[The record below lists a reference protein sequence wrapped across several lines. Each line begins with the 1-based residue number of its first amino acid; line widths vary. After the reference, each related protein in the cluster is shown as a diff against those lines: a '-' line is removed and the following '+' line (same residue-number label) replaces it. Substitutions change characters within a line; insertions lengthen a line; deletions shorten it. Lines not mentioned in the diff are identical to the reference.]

1 MYLKRDFDIVKAK
14 LLRNYY
20 LTHECVWHF
29 ACLPA
34 FLSAFGMMEGCVDEI
49 SMSNIT
55 KSNSALDDPLEK
67 RELEKAIS
75 EKERKLN
82 ALIDEIEQ
90 LKIDLT
96 VVKQEYDVKVGRLYL
111 KLDEADLEILK
122 FKKIE
127 DLISKGFSFEEA
139 QKIVEETLRKRREQI
154 EEEYK
159 KLDDEEK
166 DIKSRKDISEEDEA
180 ELKKL
185 WRKLAHKYHPDKAN
199 GNEEMMKK
207 INKAYAGGD
216 LETLHAI
223 DQDEIGADIE
233 AKTIEA
239 LKNKLAGLE
248 KSINK
253 ISQEFEQLM
262 RSEWYVL
269 KENVDKAK
277 KQKRDILSVLAD
289 KVLTDIAK
297 KENQVSE
304 LKKKYGQR

>member
-1 MYLKRDFDIVKAK
+1 MNKI
-14 LLRNYY
+14 
-20 LTHECVWHF
+20 
-29 ACLPA
+29 
-34 FLSAFGMMEGCVDEI
+34 I
-49 SMSNIT
+49 
-55 KSNSALDDPLEK
+55 KSNTSLDEPLEK

-75 EKERKLN
+75 EREKKLN

-111 KLDEADLEILK
+111 KLDEVDLEILK

-127 DLISKGFSFEEA
+127 DLISRGFSFEEA
-139 QKIVEETLRKRREQI
+139 QKVVEETLRKRREQI
-154 EEEYK
+154 KEEYK
-159 KLDDEEK
+159 KLDEEEK
-166 DIKSRKDISEEDEA
+166 NIESRKDISEEDKA

-207 INKAYAGGD
+207 INKAYAEGD
-216 LETLHAI
+216 LETLRAI
-223 DQDEIGADIE
+223 DQNEVGAAIE
-233 AKTIEA
+233 VKTIEA

-253 ISQEFEQLM
+253 IGKEFEQLKH
-262 RSEWYVL
+262 SEWYIL
-269 KENVDKAK
+269 KENIKKAK
-277 KQKRDILSVLAD
+277 KQKRDILSELAD

-304 LKKKYGQR
+304 LKKKYGQG

>member
-1 MYLKRDFDIVKAK
+1 MKKI
-14 LLRNYY
+14 
-20 LTHECVWHF
+20 
-29 ACLPA
+29 
-34 FLSAFGMMEGCVDEI
+34 I
-49 SMSNIT
+49 
-55 KSNSALDDPLEK
+55 KSNTSLDEPLEK

-75 EKERKLN
+75 EREKKLN

-111 KLDEADLEILK
+111 KLDEVDLEILK

-139 QKIVEETLRKRREQI
+139 QKVVEETLRKKREQI

-159 KLDDEEK
+159 KLDEEEK
-166 DIKSRKDISEEDEA
+166 DIENRKDISEEDKA

-207 INKAYAGGD
+207 INKAYAEGD
-216 LETLHAI
+216 LETLRAI
-223 DQDEIGADIE
+223 DQNEVGADIE
-233 AKTIEA
+233 VKTIEA
-239 LKNKLAGLE
+239 LKNKLVGLE

-253 ISQEFEQLM
+253 ISKEFEQLK
-262 RSEWYVL
+262 RSEWYIL
-269 KENVDKAK
+269 KENIDKAK
-277 KQKRDILSVLAD
+277 KQKRDILGELAD

-304 LKKKYGQR
+304 LKKKYGQG